1 MKEINL
7 VLSVLILA
15 VVLAIFVGKA
25 RVEQAYVYKNNTTGE
40 LLYCSN
46 EYEHAPAEPRDFTLV
61 GTANVSSKDIKLCE
75 LE

>member
-7 VLSVLILA
+7 ILSIIIIALVLA
-15 VVLAIFVGKA
+15 VLMGKA
-25 RVEQAYVYKNNTTGE
+25 KIETAYVYKNNTTGE

-46 EYEHAPAEPRDFTLV
+46 EYEHAPAEPQDFTLV
-61 GTANVSSKDIKLCE
+61 GTANVSSADIKLCE